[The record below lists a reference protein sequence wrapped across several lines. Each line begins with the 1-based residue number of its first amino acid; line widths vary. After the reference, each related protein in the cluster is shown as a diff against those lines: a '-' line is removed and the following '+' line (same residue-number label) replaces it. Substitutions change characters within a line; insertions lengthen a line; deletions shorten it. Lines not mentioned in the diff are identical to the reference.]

1 METYAVLRRA
11 GPGFDPARPVEEQ
24 IAWGPHAEFM
34 LGLLRD
40 GFLLMAGPLG
50 AREGAL
56 LIVRAGTEAEI
67 EPRLARDPWTEQGL
81 LETEW
86 IRRWDVRIGAPGA

>member
-11 GPGFDPARPVEEQ
+11 GPALQPARPVEEQ
-24 IAWGPHAEFM
+24 QAWGGHAEFM
-34 LGLLRD
+34 LGLVRD

-56 LIVRAGTEAEI
+56 LIVRAESEAEI
-67 EPRLARDPWTEQGL
+67 EPVLARDPWTEQGL
-81 LETEW
+81 LETDW
-86 IRRWDVRIGAPGA
+86 IRKWDVRIGAPGA